1 MKGNMPLLSP
11 STERTGGHTRGGG
24 GGMDWESRTDI
35 GTPPCASIQLRGG
48 CWSSAAEAEVY
59 SWGEAAAAQ
68 LELSSVLCD
77 DLEWRDGGGGREVL
91 EGRDR

>member
-1 MKGNMPLLSP
+1 MCKYTAGGRLLELS
-11 STERTGGHTRGGG
+11 
-24 GGMDWESRTDI
+24 
-35 GTPPCASIQLRGG
+35 
-48 CWSSAAEAEVY
+48 WSSAAEAEVY

>member
-11 STERTGGHTRGGG
+11 STERTGGHKRGGG

-68 LELSSVLCD
+68 LELSSVLCSVSVP
-77 DLEWRDGGGGREVL
+77 GSG
-91 EGRDR
+91 

>member
-1 MKGNMPLLSP
+1 MCKYTAGGRLLELS
-11 STERTGGHTRGGG
+11 
-24 GGMDWESRTDI
+24 
-35 GTPPCASIQLRGG
+35 
-48 CWSSAAEAEVY
+48 WSSAAEAEVY

-77 DLEWRDGGGGREVL
+77 DLEGRDGGGGREVL